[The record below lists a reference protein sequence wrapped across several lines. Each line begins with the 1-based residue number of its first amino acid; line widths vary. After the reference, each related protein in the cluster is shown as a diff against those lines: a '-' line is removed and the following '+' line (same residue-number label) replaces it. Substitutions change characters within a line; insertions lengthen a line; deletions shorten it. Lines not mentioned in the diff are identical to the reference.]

1 MRCSCNEAHTDRGL
15 HRSGSIRLGG
25 RGDLGEYPLRMSLW
39 KNLSPYLNH
48 SMQTIVVDIKPCGGL
63 ICLW

>member
-39 KNLSPYLNH
+39 KNLSPYLRLR
-48 SMQTIVVDIKPCGGL
+48 Q
-63 ICLW
+63 